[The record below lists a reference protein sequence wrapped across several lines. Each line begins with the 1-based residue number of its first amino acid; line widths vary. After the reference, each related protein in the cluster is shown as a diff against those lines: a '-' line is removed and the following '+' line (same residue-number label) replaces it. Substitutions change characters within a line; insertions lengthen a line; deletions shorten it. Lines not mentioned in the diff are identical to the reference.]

1 VLIYCLMHCK
11 LLQSVVGAFLALKNL
26 PYPSVCCACMLQIKR
41 IENAN
46 LYGHYAMM
54 RTNMNTANGASV
66 ENERLLWHG
75 TSSDTVKVICHRGF
89 NRSYCG
95 KNGKV
100 LSVLQEASDV
110 KGVFACK

>member
-1 VLIYCLMHCK
+1 
-11 LLQSVVGAFLALKNL
+11 
-26 PYPSVCCACMLQIKR
+26 
-41 IENAN
+41 
-46 LYGHYAMM
+46 MM

-110 KGVFACK
+110 KGVNSLQIVC